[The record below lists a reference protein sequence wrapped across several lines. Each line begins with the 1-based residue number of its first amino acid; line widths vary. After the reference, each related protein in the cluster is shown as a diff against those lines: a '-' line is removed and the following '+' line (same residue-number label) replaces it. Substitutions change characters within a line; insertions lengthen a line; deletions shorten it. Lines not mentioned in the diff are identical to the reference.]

1 MHLKPLSAASV
12 IRAHDSAAGPAPAA
26 RPPAVR
32 IKSLRRL
39 EDTVIRV
46 GGIGDNWHMS
56 WAADDKQ
63 YVSLC
68 DGMGL
73 PGTPQKPYNSR
84 MYAIRGT
91 LPELTFEEL
100 PGYPELLNKSGKE
113 VSRYYNFGTLALD
126 GRLYQFLSTP
136 NCTFNEPQP
145 RFVGAKL
152 VYSPDGGKTWHNQD
166 GSTPV
171 RWELWEDRSRRN
183 MVFFEEPGDA
193 FALITV
199 LQMGRNYEHNRDGFV
214 YLYAPNGNTEGT
226 MNQVVLCRMTKD
238 RILDR
243 AAYEY
248 FAGAGAGGAAQW
260 SKRIEDRSPVYTF
273 PPGWVN
279 RNVHPYSWHPC
290 VVYYAPTGQYLMAN
304 WGMATDATGDWFV
317 RPSYLG
323 FWTAP
328 APWGPWTQVYEEQ
341 EWTPDR
347 DRNARAYQAQIA
359 PKWIAADGRSFWLV
373 WTDFQ
378 DVAGRGKPYYSF
390 NVQKVEVELAP
401 AQG

>member
-1 MHLKPLSAASV
+1 MHLSLSSAVSVLRAPDAAPGPG
-12 IRAHDSAAGPAPAA
+12 AGPSARQPAL
-26 RPPAVR
+26 R
-32 IKSLRRL
+32 IQSLRRL
-39 EDTVIRV
+39 EDTVIRC
-46 GGIGDNWHMS
+46 GGHGDNWHMS

-84 MYAIRGT
+84 LYAIRGT
-91 LPELTFEEL
+91 PPELTFEDL
-100 PGYPELLNKSGKE
+100 PGYPELLNKSGRE

-152 VYSPDGGKTWHNQD
+152 IYSPDGGRTWHNQD

-171 RWELWEDRSRRN
+171 RWEPWEDRSRRN

-193 FALITV
+193 FALLTV
-199 LQMGRNYEHNRDGFV
+199 LQMGRNYERNRDGFV
-214 YLYAPNGNTEGT
+214 YLYAPNGSTEGT
-226 MNQVVLCRMTKD
+226 MNQLVLCRMPKD
-238 RILDR
+238 RILER
-243 AAYEY
+243 AAYGY
-248 FAGAGAGGAAQW
+248 FAGLGAGGAARW
-260 SKRIEDRSPVYTF
+260 SRRIEERAAIHTF

-279 RNVHPYSWHPC
+279 RNVHPYSWHPS
-290 VVYYAPTGQYLMAN
+290 VVHYAPTGQYLMAN

-323 FWTAP
+323 FWTA
-328 APWGPWTQVYEEQ
+328 ARPWGPWTQVYEER

-347 DRNARAYQAQIA
+347 DRSARAIHS
-359 PKWIAADGRSFWLV
+359 AA
-373 WTDFQ
+373 
-378 DVAGRGKPYYSF
+378 A
-390 NVQKVEVELAP
+390 
-401 AQG
+401 